1 MDLVVEFQEEDD
13 KPMGGRRA
21 KIEKEKKRKL
31 KPGSFGQ
38 SPELCSGPH
47 AMISEPCVLLMI
59 VLGHKEKFGAILRM
73 EMQKHWG

>member
-1 MDLVVEFQEEDD
+1 MDPVVEFKEEDD

-38 SPELCSGPH
+38 LSELCSKRH
-47 AMISEPCVLLMI
+47 AISSELYVLPLD
-59 VLGHKEKFGAILRM
+59 ASYTD
-73 EMQKHWG
+73 